1 MTETKK
7 NWVQFTTTTPSLYHG
22 NIRITINKRGRIQ
35 LNSYLLDSIGFPP
48 CVKLFFDRD
57 TGSIGILPAE
67 NKPGDDTLSISLQR
81 GRTHGEIYA
90 RSFLR
95 RFGIRTDKTLTTNFV
110 EIDPDGMIVI
120 NPSQMTAITRRSLP
134 APKSFLVPCTPNG

>member
-1 MTETKK
+1 MTETKR
-7 NWVQFTTTTPSLYHG
+7 NWVQFTTMTPSLYHG

-48 CVKLFFDRD
+48 CVKLFYDRD

-67 NKPGDDTLSISLQR
+67 DKPGDDTLSISLHR
-81 GRTHGEIYA
+81 GRNHGEIYA
-90 RSFLR
+90 LSFLR
-95 RFGIRTDKTLTTNFV
+95 RFGIKTDKTLTTNFV

-120 NPSQMTAITRRSLP
+120 NPSQMTAITRRRTNKRP
-134 APKSFLVPCTPNG
+134 TPPKPLLSAS